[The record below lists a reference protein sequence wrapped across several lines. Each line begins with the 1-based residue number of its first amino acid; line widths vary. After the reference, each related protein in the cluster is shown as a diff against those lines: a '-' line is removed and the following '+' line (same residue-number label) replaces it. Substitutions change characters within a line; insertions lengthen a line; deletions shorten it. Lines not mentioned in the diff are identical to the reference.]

1 MATSKSLS
9 SAIFMLPRLWLRL
22 FLQRW
27 AKYELIPLQI
37 FFKVECFVWLFVAGE
52 KKKALGNTMFHV
64 KRVLMSAIIH
74 SWHFYPKHYPR
85 GLVSINPPSSSPP
98 PPSILSLPPPCHV
111 LFFIFFLS
119 FPFGAAS
126 SRHSPLCN
134 LGDCVVPWCERWWVQ
149 QDERDNLPHWI
160 TV

>member
-1 MATSKSLS
+1 MCHRRVMATSESLS
-9 SAIFMLPRLWLRL
+9 SAIFMLPRLWLCL

-27 AKYELIPLQI
+27 VKYELIPLQI
-37 FFKVECFVWLFVAGE
+37 FLKENVLFDCCRWK

-74 SWHFYPKHYPR
+74 FWHFYPKHYPR
-85 GLVSINPPSSSPP
+85 GLVSINPSSSSPP
-98 PPSILSLPPPCHV
+98 PPSILSLPLPCHV
-111 LFFIFFLS
+111 KFFFCT
-119 FPFGAAS
+119 S
-126 SRHSPLCN
+126 SRHSLLCN